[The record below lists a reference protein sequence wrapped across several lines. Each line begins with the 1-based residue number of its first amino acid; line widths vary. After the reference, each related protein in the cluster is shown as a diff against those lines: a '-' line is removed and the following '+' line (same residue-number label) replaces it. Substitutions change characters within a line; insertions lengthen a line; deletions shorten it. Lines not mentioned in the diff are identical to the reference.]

1 MGILIALIII
11 LSWLSHSAYMLMMLE
26 WNPTSFGLWLHVA
39 LQTYLSVGLF
49 ITAHDAMH
57 GTVSLNKR
65 INNSLG
71 WIACFLFAGMNYKR
85 LITNHMAHHTYPGTE
100 KDPDYDMSQNYVIWF
115 LRFMNLSA
123 HSNGSALQSFE
134 IHRTGNQYLDILGY
148 SFSPWRFT
156 IIYFWHL
163 YSASYSPYA

>member
-11 LSWLSHSAYMLMMLE
+11 LSWISHCAYMLILLE

-57 GTVSLNKR
+57 GTVSGNKR
-65 INNSLG
+65 INNIIG

-100 KDPDYDMSQNYVIWF
+100 KDPDYDMSQIYVIWF
-115 LRFMNLSA
+115 LRFM
-123 HSNGSALQSFE
+123 
-134 IHRTGNQYLDILGY
+134 IRYT
-148 SFSPWRFT
+148 T
-156 IIYFWHL
+156 ISQLIVMG
-163 YSASYSPYA
+163 